1 MASYTFRNSLFDT
14 AITHLIQ
21 GDELILRRG
30 DGFEEY
36 IPLEEIRSLRMRS
49 GHSRSN
55 GEWHECTVRTP
66 HGKVRLRSQ
75 HRLGFRRF
83 ESRLGAYQRF
93 VEALCNALT
102 RHAPHVRFPRNSR
115 PSCVRVTRS
124 HAGRRGTAVA

>member
-36 IPLEEIRSLRMRS
+36 TRLDEIRSMRMRS
-49 GHSRSN
+49 GYSKTD
-55 GEWHECTVRTP
+55 GEWHECTIRTS
-66 HGKVRLRSQ
+66 HGTIRLRSL

-93 VEALCNALT
+93 VQALQDAVT
-102 RHAPHVRFPRNSR
+102 RHAPNVRTRRDSP
-115 PSCVRVTRS
+115 PSP
-124 HAGRRGTAVA
+124 GRGTRRHSRHRDTSAV